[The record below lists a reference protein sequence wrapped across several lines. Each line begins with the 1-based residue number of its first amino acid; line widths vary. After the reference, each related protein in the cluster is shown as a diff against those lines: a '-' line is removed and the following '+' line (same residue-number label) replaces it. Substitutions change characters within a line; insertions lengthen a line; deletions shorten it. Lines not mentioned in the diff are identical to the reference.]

1 MKPAL
6 LLTIAACTSQAP
18 TEQDEPPSAALSG
31 QLPRHM
37 ANCPSAVPTADTQPI
52 RTRRGI
58 DLAITSNDPAAQ
70 RAIVAA
76 ADVQLRFRNRR
87 WFMLPHTGHHDG
99 PGTVGHCPVIHA
111 NTWINVEPIARGVL
125 IHVIARDARDVQAL
139 QQATVVRIEDLQVP
153 AT

>member
-1 MKPAL
+1 MRPVL
-6 LLTIAACTSQAP
+6 LLLLVACTSQP
-18 TEQDEPPSAALSG
+18 STEPEAPPSAALSG

-58 DLAITSNDPAAQ
+58 DLAITSNDPFAQ

-76 ADVQLRFRNRR
+76 ADVQLRLRNRR
-87 WFMLPHTGHHDG
+87 WFMLPHTGRHDG
-99 PGTVGHCPVIHA
+99 PGTIGHCPVIHA

-125 IHVIARDARDVQAL
+125 IHVIARDPRAVQAL
-139 QQATVVRIEDLQVP
+139 QQATLARIEDLQVP